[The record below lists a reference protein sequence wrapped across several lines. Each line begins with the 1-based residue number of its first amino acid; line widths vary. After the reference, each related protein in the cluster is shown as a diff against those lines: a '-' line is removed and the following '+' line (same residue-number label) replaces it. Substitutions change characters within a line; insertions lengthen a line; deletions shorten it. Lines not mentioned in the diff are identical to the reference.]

1 MQGSAYKAAMA
12 WRCHRRSIFG
22 LLASAALHASLGTVL
37 ILIASNRAQDPRGSR
52 GYTIAV
58 VVPPVEV
65 PEPSSGD
72 HLLVADSQDPI
83 AVIDDAGGPERTEGL
98 DFDVEKLRARREA
111 LFPFLTTDL
120 SFLDRMNE
128 QVRGARSAPAIPL
141 GVAPNTSSSLPP
153 LRLSDL
159 ALQQMIDRAWSR
171 RSRWTAF
178 AEIAGLLR
186 THDADDGQAPSVLRA
201 YVDQNLL
208 QLFCD
213 ASTRAPRVWA
223 MLENA
228 ADHTDFIDFIGTFT
242 QDRPS
247 SLATT
252 ELLFLLD
259 KLAQA
264 SRDALLLLVSVDP
277 ALELMSSGGGD
288 GSELA
293 VALQSHYRERL
304 QHRRLTSSQDIKAW
318 YTMVRLRILST
329 VIATSPNGY
338 RAADARFLAGALHFE
353 QGDTPEAIQWWREIR
368 PDSRDRYVEEYS
380 RLLAELQW
388 SEGIRPRQ
396 IKYVLD
402 SVNSR
407 WRASSLER
415 LRHFGRTCDSY

>member
-1 MQGSAYKAAMA
+1 MA
-12 WRCHRRSIFG
+12 WRCQNRRSIFG
-22 LLASAALHASLGTVL
+22 LLASAALHASLGTAL
-37 ILIASNRAQDPRGSR
+37 ILIASNRAQDPRGSG

-65 PEPSSGD
+65 AEPSSGD
-72 HLLVADSQDPI
+72 QLLVADPQDPI
-83 AVIDDAGGPERTEGL
+83 AVIDDAGPERTEGL
-98 DFDVEKLRARREA
+98 DFDIEKLGARREA

-128 QVRGARSAPAIPL
+128 QVHGARSAPAIPL
-141 GVAPNTSSSLPP
+141 GVAPKTSSSLPP

-159 ALQQMIDRAWSR
+159 ALQQTVDRAWSR

-186 THDADDGQAPSVLRA
+186 THDADKGQAPSVLRA

-213 ASTRAPRVWA
+213 AHTRAPRLWA

-247 SLATT
+247 SVATT

-264 SRDALLLLVSVDP
+264 SRDGLLLLITIDPERELTARENNDRSEFAVS
-277 ALELMSSGGGD
+277 
-288 GSELA
+288 
-293 VALQSHYRERL
+293 LQRHYRERL
-304 QHRRLTSSQDIKAW
+304 EHRQLSSADDIKAW
-318 YTMVRLRILST
+318 YGMVRLQILST

-338 RAADARFLAGALHFE
+338 RTADARFLAGAIHFE
-353 QGDTPEAIQWWREIR
+353 QGDTPEAIRRWRDIR
-368 PDSRDRYVEEYS
+368 PDSRDVYVEEYS

-388 SEGIRPRQ
+388 PQGIRMQ
-396 IKYVLD
+396 QVKYVID
-402 SVNSR
+402 SVHSR
-407 WRASSLER
+407 WRTSSLAR
-415 LRHFGRTCDSY
+415 LRYFGRTCESY